1 MIKSGVM
8 YSLKDIEERIMPIVV
23 AYNLQS
29 AYLFD
34 SWVTEE
40 GDDNNLSLAI
50 SVRGLDLSDSDI
62 SKIKEMLQAQFD
74 CPLRVLILD
83 NGESMLNL
91 DGTHS
96 QQELVDSFL
105 KRNFLFY
112 VSQDSLLDSCAFLGY

>member
-8 YSLKDIEERIMPIVV
+8 YSLKDIEERIMPIAL

-34 SWVTEE
+34 SWVTEG

-83 NGESMLNL
+83 NGESMFNL

-112 VSQDSLLDSCAFLGY
+112 VSQDSLLDS